1 LGWVE
6 KRNPTIGKNID
17 ATKMVVGFNGDGD
30 MGSTDLAIFAA
41 GGAGITLEEFAA
53 DFGRIYCA

>member
-1 LGWVE
+1 MQ
-6 KRNPTIGKNID
+6 GKDYGKYID

-30 MGSTDLAIFAA
+30 MGSTDLVIFAA